1 MRKRERRAYDPPTV
15 TAVAVCSF
23 AVLTGSDVDAG
34 SDIHDWDSG
43 EGGSGNIEI

>member
-1 MRKRERRAYDPPTV
+1 MKIRKRRHYESP
-15 TAVAVCSF
+15 
-23 AVLTGSDVDAG
+23 LTTTIEAHPFILLTTSDVDAG